1 MEINV
6 PAWSSLQGITG
17 IDMDDRSSH
26 ASTHCE
32 IVASGSEEKGL
43 PHYYL
48 EPQIPTCPAPV
59 SAAIIIIFALKESFV
74 FGIPT
79 HLPENRAVALAAQ
92 RSGPTM
98 EDFRAITSCKTP
110 LFVDMSPSAMIS
122 QTENSS
128 ATVETV
134 GNKRHDL
141 EFCRLLRSNYHLS
154 NSSMFL
160 YTPGTLTGLWEG
172 CFMV

>member
-1 MEINV
+1 
-6 PAWSSLQGITG
+6 
-17 IDMDDRSSH
+17 MDDRSSH
-26 ASTHCE
+26 ASTHRE
-32 IVASGSEEKGL
+32 IVASGSEEQGL
-43 PHYYL
+43 PHFYL
-48 EPQIPTCPAPV
+48 EPQIPTCPAPM

-98 EDFRAITSCKTP
+98 EDFRAIASCKTP
-110 LFVDMSPSAMIS
+110 LFVDIWPAMVS
-122 QTENSS
+122 QTKNSS
-128 ATVETV
+128 TTVETV
-134 GNKRHDL
+134 GDKRHDL

-154 NSSMFL
+154 SSSTFL

-172 CFMV
+172 CFMVCVIISVRSL